1 MHKIYETSLET
12 LEISQDWQHAKIIPI
27 HKSGSKLELNN
38 YRPVSLTSTCC
49 KLFEHIIFKAIIT
62 IHLETNNLLF
72 SQQRG
77 FRSGLSTTTQ
87 IAEITHD
94 LFDAINKGAQIDEV
108 FLDFSKAFDL
118 VPHHDLISKL
128 PAFRI
133 DSKII

>member
-27 HKSGSKLELNN
+27 HKSGSKLELNK

-49 KLFEHIIFKAIIT
+49 KSFEHIIFKAIIT
-62 IHLETNNLLF
+62 HLETNNLLF

-77 FRSGLSTTTQ
+77 FRSGLSTTTR
-87 IAEITHD
+87 IAEINHD

-108 FLDFSKAFDL
+108 FLDVSKAFDL
-118 VPHHDLISKL
+118 VPHHDLITKL
-128 PAFRI
+128 AAFRI